1 MASRKA
7 IVTASD
13 SGIGKATAVRLARD
27 GCDVGVTWHTDR
39 EGAEGTAQEVREQG
53 TRAVVTRLDVTRF
66 DEAAEA
72 VEALAGELGGSAGAG
87 TVGDPISGEVVVLA
101 VPYEAAAPLVR
112 QYGEAFSGK
121 VVVDITN
128 PVNWETF
135 DGLVTPPDSSAAEE
149 IEKAAP
155 EGARLVKA
163 FNTTFA
169 GTLVEGEVAGQPLD
183 VYVAGD
189 DVRAKEMLSQLA
201 RDGGLVAIDAGP
213 LRRARQLEELGFLGM
228 TLQQPLGL
236 GFQSAW
242 KLAS

>member
-1 MASRKA
+1 ME
-7 IVTASD
+7 VTIIGTGNMGR
-13 SGIGKATAVRLARD
+13 GIATRLLAGGHEVTLLDREVGKSEDLAR
-27 GCDVGVTWHTDR
+27 
-39 EGAEGTAQEVREQG
+39 
-53 TRAVVTRLDVTRF
+53 
-66 DEAAEA
+66 
-72 VEALAGELGGSAGAG
+72 ELGGEVGAG
-87 TVGDPISGEVVVLA
+87 TVGDPIAGDVVVLA

-112 QYGEAFSGK
+112 QYGEGLSGK

-135 DGLVTPPDSSAAEE
+135 DGLVTPADSSAAEE

-155 EGARLVKA
+155 EGARIVKA

-189 DVRAKEMLSQLA
+189 DEEAKKMVSQLA
-201 RDGGLVAIDAGP
+201 RDGGLVAVDAGP
-213 LRRARQLEELGFLGM
+213 LRRARQLEGLGFLGM

-242 KLAS
+242 KLVS